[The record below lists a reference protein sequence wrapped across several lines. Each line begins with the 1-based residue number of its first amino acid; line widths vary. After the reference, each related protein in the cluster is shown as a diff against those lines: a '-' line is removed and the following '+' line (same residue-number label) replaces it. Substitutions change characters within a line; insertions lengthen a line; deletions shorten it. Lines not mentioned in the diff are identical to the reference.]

1 MKKHILPIL
10 AIVGIAVM
18 LVANP
23 ASADSG
29 TELRASI
36 PFDFTVGKTLM
47 PAGQYTVRTDHI
59 GSGVLCIEARD
70 GGRPVMIM
78 TNTAYA
84 AHSKNESSLV
94 FQRYGNQY
102 FLNEIVSSASGLSV
116 ELPTS
121 KAEKR
126 ARLQEASLH
135 NGNQADGDR
144 VLVAL
149 NR

>member
-18 LVANP
+18 LVANS

-102 FLNEIVSSASGLSV
+102 FLSKVWTVGSDIGCELIKTRAEREID
-116 ELPTS
+116 
-121 KAEKR
+121 R
-126 ARLQEASLH
+126 AYRLAKSTEPVQTVTIAAVGS
-135 NGNQADGDR
+135 R
-144 VLVAL
+144 
-149 NR
+149 